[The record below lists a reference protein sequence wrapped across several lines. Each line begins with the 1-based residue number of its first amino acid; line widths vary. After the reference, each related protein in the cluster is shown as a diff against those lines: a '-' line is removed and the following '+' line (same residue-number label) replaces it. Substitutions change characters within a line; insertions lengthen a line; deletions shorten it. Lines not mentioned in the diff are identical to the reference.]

1 MDEFNGLFQAYLQ
14 LDSYQAFNYIHSME
28 THNFSLELVFIL
40 KYQLLSTYK
49 NFFYVKLEE
58 GDEYAFF
65 DPNTKIVVINEYSL
79 FGPDFKEEEII
90 KESKNVN
97 DYAMP
102 LSMNFLHE
110 NGGHYK
116 FKIKNHNFNSSYIYF
131 RGLKIELELAN
142 YNSIIVGESG
152 RIIENFICKDKNI
165 IKILSSLIIF
175 GEFFKIEYFNKKDFK
190 NLIRGVIQKY
200 NSSKC
205 KDNIE
210 INNVIETVNKTEKN
224 YNNNDIFNA
233 LKNTNHFVK
242 IGDIIINIEK
252 FKRNALITDD
262 EKKESFKRY
271 SLNRKKKLN
280 DLKKRRVNNNY

>member
-1 MDEFNGLFQAYLQ
+1 M
-14 LDSYQAFNYIHSME
+14 
-28 THNFSLELVFIL
+28 
-40 KYQLLSTYK
+40 
-49 NFFYVKLEE
+49 
-58 GDEYAFF
+58 
-65 DPNTKIVVINEYSL
+65 
-79 FGPDFKEEEII
+79 
-90 KESKNVN
+90 
-97 DYAMP
+97 
-102 LSMNFLHE
+102 HE